1 MQGRPFGQPHRK
13 TEDGGGQAGEGER
26 GSLCGS
32 VADGR
37 TVGEPKPQ
45 RVDAA
50 GLSAPVSAQRGS
62 IGPVCP
68 RGPQKRACAWTDIQ
82 PPVQTT
88 PSPADQAQ
96 TQLSPPHVEAPD
108 RAKGRPTPQ
117 GP

>member
-1 MQGRPFGQPHRK
+1 MEGVKPERASVAPH
-13 TEDGGGQAGEGER
+13 G
-26 GSLCGS
+26 GS

-37 TVGEPKPQ
+37 AVGEPKPQ

-50 GLSAPVSAQRGS
+50 GLSVPVSAQRGS
-62 IGPVCP
+62 MDPICP
-68 RGPQKRACAWTDIQ
+68 RGPQKRACAWTDFQ

-88 PSPADQAQ
+88 LSPADQAQ
-96 TQLSPPHVEAPD
+96 TQLSPPHMEAPD